1 VTDVTLQEALDKAG
15 MSAIESMDAV
25 RPLTLRI
32 TPVQRQFAAYQDK
45 YENTICGRHPIAV
58 LLNAL
63 PFCRSA
69 FGINFVKYA
78 QSSACQSMEDSSVSY
93 AAGVMSVR

>member
-1 VTDVTLQEALDKAG
+1 
-15 MSAIESMDAV
+15 MSAIESMDA
-25 RPLTLRI
+25 
-32 TPVQRQFAAYQDK
+32 RQFAAYQDK